1 MKNFSTRLLFLFI
14 SLNLILSC
22 KKDGLTK
29 ATQNGANTFSCK
41 VDVNPYIAE
50 LSAFLFARSPIAVFN
65 FQQDGFSISTI
76 DARTG
81 NPITSRLITIQLPYL
96 QTTGTYPLNN
106 DPGYGQYEFN
116 YSPTPRYRTNTSHTG
131 SVKITRCDNVNQ
143 IYSSTFSFTAI
154 DDSTGKV
161 ETVTDGRFDVKP

>member
-1 MKNFSTRLLFLFI
+1 MKNVSIRLLFFCI

-41 VDVNPYIAE
+41 VDGNTYKAQLGAS
-50 LSAFLFARSPIAVFN
+50 LSTSSPISVYNLEQA
-65 FQQDGFSISTI
+65 GFVISTI
-76 DARTG
+76 DSRTG
-81 NPITSRLITIQLPYL
+81 NPISTRILIQLPYL
-96 QTTGTYPLNN
+96 ETTGTYPLNN
-106 DPGYGQYEFN
+106 YPSYGQYEFN
-116 YSPTPRYRTNTSHTG
+116 YSPSPRYRTNTSHTG

-143 IYSSTFSFTAI
+143 IYSGTFSFKAI

-161 ETVTDGRFDVKP
+161 VTVTDGRFDVKR